1 MTEPEIA
8 DFQANLLTALYEL
21 EKAADVRSRLSSSPG
36 EAYLQAADDEMI
48 EVAAA
53 LVKTWGRIDR
63 PRHLQ
68 DEANA

>member
-21 EKAADVRSRLSSSPG
+21 EKATDVRSRLIGSPG
-36 EAYLQAADDEMI
+36 EAYLQAADDDMI

-68 DEANA
+68 NEANS